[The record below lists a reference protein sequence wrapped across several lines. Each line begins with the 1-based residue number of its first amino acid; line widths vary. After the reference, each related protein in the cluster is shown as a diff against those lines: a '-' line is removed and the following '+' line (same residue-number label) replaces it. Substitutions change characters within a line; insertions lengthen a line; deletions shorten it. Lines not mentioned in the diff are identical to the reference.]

1 MQSTLRRTKLKGW
14 FEYYREIC
22 PVCGKS
28 GGCMINEKGD
38 TVVCI
43 RTESPI
49 VFSQNF
55 QSWIHRLEEKQTH
68 DLEGMQQSI
77 KTNKKVSSNL
87 LDFVYRALLDC
98 TTLQSVH
105 HRHLTNEKRK
115 MKDDEISIRGYR
127 SFPDKPWES
136 VKGITKQ
143 IGYQRFPGIP
153 GFFENQYG
161 WTLAGFEG
169 IMIPYR
175 NEYNEIVGFQI
186 RVDNP
191 LNDVEINRGTIE
203 GLKARV
209 KQPNVVQAFI
219 DGEIIFEKS
228 MELGQIEDVT
238 LVSQSSDTPS
248 LHGTVK
254 LVKGQRYFWFSSG
267 NKQNGT
273 GAGDPSPVH
282 VAVPTSQLKSWE
294 NGELLKCESVWLT
307 EGALKA
313 DISAEHIANVY
324 KPEELQE
331 TGTTVLAV
339 PGVNTWRTV
348 MPVLENMGVK
358 HVNIAFDM
366 DVMTNPHVEYY
377 LKELAIELKNKE
389 YSANLVIWNEQDG
402 KGIDDV
408 LINRRLPQF
417 RKLF

>member
-1 MQSTLRRTKLKGW
+1 MQSTLRRTKMKGW
-14 FEYYREIC
+14 FEYYREVC

-55 QSWIHRLEEKQTH
+55 QSWVHRLEEKQSH

-77 KTNKKVSSNL
+77 KTNKKVPSNL
-87 LDFVYRALLDC
+87 LDFVYRSLMDC
-98 TTLQSVH
+98 TTLKTEH
-105 HRHLTNEKRK
+105 HSHLMNEKRK
-115 MKDDEISIRGYR
+115 MQEEEISIRGYR
-127 SFPDKPWES
+127 SFPQKPWEI
-136 VKGITKQ
+136 VKEITKK
-143 IGYQRFPGIP
+143 IGYKRFSGIP

-161 WTLAGFEG
+161 WTLAGSEG

-191 LNDVEINRGTIE
+191 LNDVEINRGMIE

-209 KQPNVVQAFI
+209 KQPNIVQAFI
-219 DGEIIFEKS
+219 EGEIVFEET
-228 MELGQIEDVT
+228 MQLGQVEE
-238 LVSQSSDTPS
+238 VSVLSPSSGES
-248 LHGTVK
+248 MLGSVK

-282 VAVPTSQLKSWE
+282 VAVPTSQLENWK
-294 NGELLKCESVWLT
+294 NGELLECESVWLT

-324 KPEELQE
+324 EPEELQ
-331 TGTTVLAV
+331 TIGTTVLAV
-339 PGVNTWRTV
+339 PGVNTWRTI
-348 MPVLENMGVK
+348 MPVLEKIGVK

-366 DVMTNPHVEYY
+366 DVMTNRHVEYY
-377 LKELAIELKNKE
+377 LKELAIELKNKG